1 MSIDVLAKAVN
12 LLIFIDRL
20 SSFNTWDRNKY
31 CTYFNIRFSII
42 MIFHSLHVE
51 HCHFQFPFLSS
62 RWVYSL
68 LFLIKVI
75 STRCAWDDKKEE
87 KKNTHTHTRSIEKT
101 MKLKIHFLSK
111 WFIIIFIRWLS
122 FPRMQVDWH
131 FSKTEYTLSFSHFS
145 PSLSVSLV
153 HRTHSLVLLVFVDD
167 GDHHH
172 HSRRKK
178 KNKPISH
185 VGGVLT
191 SGQVRQMIWW
201 EISLAY
207 QSIGKISRCN
217 NTRIC
222 SHIEQV
228 NRNKRLS
235 FSITNIEQWFALL
248 FFLSLLNVLIDRS
261 HTRARS
267 FLFEFTFNRIGKC

>member
-31 CTYFNIRFSII
+31 CTYSNIRFSII

-75 STRCAWDDKKEE
+75 STRCAWDDEKEE
-87 KKNTHTHTRSIEKT
+87 KKHTHTRSIEKT

-131 FSKTEYTLSFSHFS
+131 FSKTEYTLSHFS
-145 PSLSVSLV
+145 PSLSL
-153 HRTHSLVLLVFVDD
+153 F
-167 GDHHH
+167 
-172 HSRRKK
+172 
-178 KNKPISH
+178 
-185 VGGVLT
+185 
-191 SGQVRQMIWW
+191 
-201 EISLAY
+201 
-207 QSIGKISRCN
+207 
-217 NTRIC
+217 
-222 SHIEQV
+222 
-228 NRNKRLS
+228 LS
-235 FSITNIEQWFALL
+235 FIVHIHL
-248 FFLSLLNVLIDRS
+248 FFSSSSMMVIIIIIIIRGEKKRINRF
-261 HTRARS
+261 HTS
-267 FLFEFTFNRIGKC
+267 EVFWQVDK